1 MEMFDAIVLGIVQGL
16 TEFLPVS
23 SSGHLV
29 LAQKILGI
37 EEPQLLFD
45 TLLHLG
51 TLVAVF
57 IVLWKDIW
65 ELLKKPFQ
73 RLTWLLVAATVPT
86 VVIAVLFKDLIES
99 AFHSGATLGWEF
111 LFTGAVLVVAER
123 LSARSGAPAAAE
135 PAAADAPKGKT
146 ESTMGW
152 LDAVIIGALQG
163 VAIMPAV
170 SRSGLTVAG
179 ALARRLD
186 RSFAA
191 RFSFLMSIPAILGA
205 VVFQGKD
212 LMEGAAA
219 GSLSAPVVVGTLVA
233 GAVGVFAVSTM
244 MRIIAKKSLVGF
256 AVYVAVLGV
265 LVLIDQ
271 HLTRLFF

>member
-57 IVLWKDIW
+57 IVLRKEIW

-123 LSARSGAPAAAE
+123 LSAR

-146 ESTMGW
+146 EATMGW

-186 RSFAA
+186 RGFAA

-212 LMEGAAA
+212 LAEGVA
-219 GSLSAPVVVGTLVA
+219 GGALSAPVVVGTLVA
-233 GAVGVFAVSTM
+233 AAVGVFAVSTM
-244 MRIIAKKSLVGF
+244 MRIITKKSLIGF
-256 AVYVAVLGV
+256 AAYVGVLGV

-271 HLTRLFF
+271 HLTRIFF

>member
-51 TLVAVF
+51 TLAAVF
-57 IVLWKDIW
+57 IVLRKEIW

-86 VVIAVLFKDLIES
+86 VIIAVLFKDMIEE
-99 AFHSGATLGWEF
+99 AFHSGASLGWEF
-111 LFTGAVLVVAER
+111 LFTGAALVVAEK
-123 LSARSGAPAAAE
+123 LSSRAGTEA
-135 PAAADAPKGKT
+135 GKT
-146 ESTMGW
+146 EATMGW
-152 LDAVIIGALQG
+152 LDAAIIGVLQG

-170 SRSGLTVAG
+170 SRSGLTIAG
-179 ALARRLD
+179 SLARKLD
-186 RSFAA
+186 RGFAA

-212 LMEGAAA
+212 LLEGAGA
-219 GSLSAPVVVGTLVA
+219 LSAPVIVGTLVA

-244 MRIIAKKSLVGF
+244 MKIIAKKSLIGF
-256 AVYVAVLGV
+256 AAYVAVLGV
-265 LVLIDQ
+265 LVLVDQ
-271 HLTRLFF
+271 NLTRVFF